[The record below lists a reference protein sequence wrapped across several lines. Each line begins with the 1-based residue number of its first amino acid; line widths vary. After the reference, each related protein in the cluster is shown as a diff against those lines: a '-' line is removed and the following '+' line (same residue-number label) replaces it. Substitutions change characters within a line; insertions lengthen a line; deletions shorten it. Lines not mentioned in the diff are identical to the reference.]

1 MTAPVE
7 AAIVQPTIA
16 ISMGDPAGI
25 GPEIIVKALADHT
38 LLPIARWVIIGDA
51 EVWRETVATLG
62 IETPAVVVQRL
73 QDAESRSSTIFLD
86 RAQLQCVPLAGRLSA
101 ACGRAALEYVRTV
114 TLLALHREVDAMVT
128 APLNK
133 EAVVLAGVH
142 FTGHTEY
149 IAELCG
155 AADSRML
162 LINDRLRVVHVTT
175 HCSLRQA
182 CEPTVERILRTIEL
196 GHESLQL
203 LGFQSPRIAVCG
215 LNPHA
220 GENGLFGDEDAALIL
235 PAVRAA
241 DAAGIHCEGPFPA
254 DTLFTK
260 TVRGE
265 YDLVVAMYHDQGH
278 IPMKLMDFENTVNV
292 SLGLPIIRTSVDH
305 GTAFDIAGK
314 NCADATNM
322 KAALRLAVSMARRR
336 IQRHSP
342 SQE

>member
-1 MTAPVE
+1 MTTT
-7 AAIVQPTIA
+7 VQPTIA

-25 GPEIIVKALADHT
+25 GPEIIVKALADPV
-38 LLPIARWVIIGDA
+38 LLPMVRWVIVGDA
-51 EVWRETVATLG
+51 DVWRKTVAALV
-62 IETPAVVVQRL
+62 INVPVDVVSRL
-73 QDAESRSSTIFLD
+73 EDAEAVSSTVFLD
-86 RAQLQCVPLAGRLSA
+86 RRQLQGAPWRVGELSA
-101 ACGRAALEYVRTV
+101 SCGQAALDYVRTA
-114 TLLALHREVDAMVT
+114 TLLALAGKVDAMVT

-162 LINDRLRVVHVTT
+162 LINDKLRVVHVTT

-182 CEPTVERILRTIEL
+182 CEPTVPRILRTIEL
-196 GHESLQL
+196 GNESLRL
-203 LGFQSPRIAVCG
+203 LGFESPRIAVCG

-220 GENGLFGDEDAALIL
+220 GENGLFGTEDTSLIL
-235 PAVRAA
+235 PAVQAA
-241 DAAGIHCEGPFPA
+241 QSAGIDCRGPVPA

-260 TVRGE
+260 AVRGE
-265 YDLVVAMYHDQGH
+265 FDLVVAMYHDQGH

-314 NCADATNM
+314 NRADATNM
-322 KAALRLAVSMARRR
+322 KAAMRLSVSMAQGR
-336 IQRHSP
+336 IQRHASR
-342 SQE
+342 QKQA

>member
-1 MTAPVE
+1 MTAT
-7 AAIVQPTIA
+7 VQPTIA

-25 GPEIIVKALADHT
+25 GPEIIVKALADHA
-38 LLPIARWVIIGDA
+38 LLPMARWVIVGDA
-51 EVWRETVATLG
+51 DIWRETVATLA
-62 IETPAVVVQRL
+62 IDVPAVVVQRL
-73 QDAESRSSTIFLD
+73 QDADARSSTVFLD
-86 RAQLQCVPLAGRLSA
+86 RQQLQGVSLCAGKLSA
-101 ACGRAALEYVRTV
+101 ACGRAALEYVRTA
-114 TLLALHREVDAMVT
+114 TLLALDREVDAMAT

-196 GHESLQL
+196 GHECLQL
-203 LGFQSPRIAVCG
+203 LGLQSSRIAVCG

-220 GENGLFGDEDAALIL
+220 GENGLFGNEDTALIL
-235 PAVRAA
+235 RAVQAA
-241 DAAGIHCEGPFPA
+241 LAAGINCQGPFPA

-260 TVRGE
+260 AVRGE
-265 YDLVVAMYHDQGH
+265 FDLVVAMYHDQGH
-278 IPMKLMDFENTVNV
+278 IPMKLMDFQNTVNV

-322 KAALRLAVSMARRR
+322 KAALRLAVSMAQRRF
-336 IQRHSP
+336 QRP
-342 SQE
+342 SGQG

>member
-1 MTAPVE
+1 MTPT
-7 AAIVQPTIA
+7 VQPTIA
-16 ISMGDPAGI
+16 ITMGDPAGV
-25 GPEIIVKALADHT
+25 GPEIIVKALADPG
-38 LLPIARWVIIGDA
+38 LLPMARWVIVGDA
-51 EVWRETVATLG
+51 DVWRETVATLR
-62 IETPAVVVQRL
+62 IDIPAHVVPRL
-73 QDAESRSSTIFLD
+73 QNAELGFSTVFLD
-86 RAQLQCVPLAGRLSA
+86 RCQLQGVPLRAGELSG
-101 ACGRAALEYVRTV
+101 ACGRAALDYVRTA
-114 TLLALHREVDAMVT
+114 TLLALHREVDAMAT

-133 EAVVLAGVH
+133 EAVVLAGAH

-175 HCSLRQA
+175 HCSLRRA
-182 CEPTVERILRTIEL
+182 CEPSVAGILRTIEL
-196 GHESLQL
+196 GQESLKL

-220 GENGLFGDEDAALIL
+220 GENGIFGSEDAALIL
-235 PAVRAA
+235 PAVQAA
-241 DAAGIHCEGPFPA
+241 QTAGIDCRGPLPA

-260 TVRGE
+260 AVRGE
-265 YDLVVAMYHDQGH
+265 FDLVVAMYHDQGH

-314 NCADATNM
+314 NRADASNM
-322 KAALRLAVSMARRR
+322 KAALRLAISMAQRRNLG
-336 IQRHSP
+336 HSP
-342 SQE
+342 GQG

>member
-1 MTAPVE
+1 MTAT
-7 AAIVQPTIA
+7 VQPRIA
-16 ISMGDPAGI
+16 ISVGDPAGI

-38 LLPIARWVIIGDA
+38 LLPIARWVIVGDA
-51 EVWRETVATLG
+51 DVWRETVAALA
-62 IETPAVVVQRL
+62 INIPSVVVQRL
-73 QDAESRSSTIFLD
+73 QDADTGSSIVFLD
-86 RAQLQCVPLAGRLSA
+86 RQQLQGIPRSAGKLSA
-101 ACGRAALEYVRTV
+101 ECGRAALDYVQTA
-114 TLLALHREVDAMVT
+114 TLLALHHEVGAMVT

-155 AADSRML
+155 AGDSRMM

-182 CEPTVERILRTIEL
+182 CEPTVERIFRTVEL
-196 GHESLQL
+196 GYESLQL
-203 LGFQSPRIAVCG
+203 LGFESPRIAVCG

-220 GENGLFGDEDAALIL
+220 GENGLFGKEDATLIL

-241 DAAGIHCEGPFPA
+241 QSAGIDCHGPFPA

-260 TVRGE
+260 AVPGE
-265 YDLVVAMYHDQGH
+265 FDLVVAMYHDHGH

-292 SLGLPIIRTSVDH
+292 SLGLPIIRTSVDY

-314 NCADATNM
+314 NRADATNM
-322 KAALRLAVSMARRR
+322 KAALRLGVSMAQRR
-336 IQRHSP
+336 IQGLSGP
-342 SQE
+342 G

>member
-1 MTAPVE
+1 MTAT
-7 AAIVQPTIA
+7 VQPTIA

-25 GPEIIVKALADHT
+25 GPEIIVKALADHA
-38 LLPIARWVIIGDA
+38 LLPMARWVIVGDA
-51 EVWRETVATLG
+51 DVWRETLATLA
-62 IETPAVVVQRL
+62 INVPAVVVQRL
-73 QDAESRSSTIFLD
+73 QDAEARSSTVLLD
-86 RAQLQCVPLAGRLSA
+86 RQQLQGVPRCAGKLSA
-101 ACGRAALEYVRTV
+101 SCGRAALEYVRTA
-114 TLLALHREVDAMVT
+114 TLLALHSEANAMVT
-128 APLNK
+128 APLNE

-155 AADSRML
+155 TANSRML

-175 HCSLRQA
+175 HCSLRHA

-203 LGFQSPRIAVCG
+203 LDFQSPRIAVCG

-220 GENGLFGDEDAALIL
+220 GENGLFGNEDAALIL
-235 PAVRAA
+235 PAVQAA
-241 DAAGIHCEGPFPA
+241 QAAGINCHGPFPA
-254 DTLFTK
+254 DTLFAK
-260 TVRGE
+260 AVRGE
-265 YDLVVAMYHDQGH
+265 FDLVVAMYHDQGH

-322 KAALRLAVSMARRR
+322 KAAIRLAVSMAQRR
-336 IQRHSP
+336 IQEHSG
-342 SQE
+342 QGYL

>member
-1 MTAPVE
+1 MTPT
-7 AAIVQPTIA
+7 VQPTIA
-16 ISMGDPAGI
+16 ITMGDPVGI
-25 GPEIIVKALADHT
+25 GPEVIVKALADPS
-38 LLPIARWVIIGDA
+38 LLPIARWVIVGDA
-51 EVWRETVATLG
+51 DIWRQTGATLG
-62 IETPAVVVQRL
+62 IDVPADVVPQL
-73 QDAESRSSTIFLD
+73 QDAKPRSSTVFLD
-86 RAQLQCVPLAGRLSA
+86 RHQLKGVPLRAGELSA
-101 ACGRAALEYVRTV
+101 ACGRAALDYVRTA
-114 TLLALHREVDAMVT
+114 TLLALHGEADAMVT

-162 LINDRLRVVHVTT
+162 LVNDRLRVVHVTT

-182 CEPTVERILRTIEL
+182 CEPNVQRILRTIEL

-220 GENGLFGDEDAALIL
+220 GENGLFGNEDAALIL
-235 PAVRAA
+235 PAVQAA
-241 DAAGIHCEGPFPA
+241 KSGGIDCQGPVPA
-254 DTLFTK
+254 DTLFIK
-260 TVRGE
+260 AVRGE
-265 YDLVVAMYHDQGH
+265 FDLVVAMYHDQGH

-314 NCADATNM
+314 NRADARNM
-322 KAALRLAVSMARRR
+322 KAALKLAVSMARRR
-336 IQRHSP
+336 IQEHSSGRVYLP
-342 SQE
+342 